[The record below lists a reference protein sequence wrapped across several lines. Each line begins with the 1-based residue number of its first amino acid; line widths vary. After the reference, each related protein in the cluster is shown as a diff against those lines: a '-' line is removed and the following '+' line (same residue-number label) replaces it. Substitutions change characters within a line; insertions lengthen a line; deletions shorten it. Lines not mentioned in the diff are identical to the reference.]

1 LNKSVPEPSFLK
13 IRIGHGSETAL
24 GPGKIELL
32 LMIEQHGSISAAA
45 KQMNMSYRR
54 AWELVDVMNRC
65 FDQAVVVSSTGGMH
79 GGGAQVTDFGKAL
92 VSAYQQ
98 MLQKAMQAA
107 ADELQL
113 ISKHLKNN

>member
-1 LNKSVPEPSFLK
+1 VSPSLLK
-13 IRIGHGSETAL
+13 IRINHAGNTAL

-45 KQMNMSYRR
+45 KQMKMSYRR

-65 FDQAVVVSSTGGMH
+65 FDQAVVISTTGGTH

-92 VSAYQQ
+92 MEAYQQ
-98 MLQKAMQAA
+98 ILQKSAQAA
-107 ADELQL
+107 ADELHL
-113 ISKHLKNN
+113 ITRHLRKN